1 MFAVD
6 VDRRGQEHGK
16 FSGRSDEQYGCG
28 ISRCRVLGGEEKD
41 WGCAGSSWT
50 GCTGRVDRYWNG
62 VGEKF
67 AGEES
72 VDNSVCGCRD

>member
-28 ISRCRVLGGEEKD
+28 IGRCRV
-41 WGCAGSSWT
+41 
-50 GCTGRVDRYWNG
+50 
-62 VGEKF
+62 
-67 AGEES
+67 
-72 VDNSVCGCRD
+72 